1 MPVDTNRATRFLSA
15 CRCQPVDTTPIW
27 IMRQAGRYL
36 PEYRKVRGTTDFL
49 TLCKTPD
56 LAAEVTLQPVDI
68 LGVDAAII
76 FSDILVP
83 AEPMGL
89 TLTVSEGEGPRIHN
103 PVRSAADVE
112 RLVVPDPTEGTGYVL
127 EALRRVRK
135 ALDGKVPLIGFAG
148 APFTLA
154 AYAVEG
160 GGSKNYL
167 HIKRFMY
174 EQPKAA
180 HALFSKLADTVTL
193 FLQAQVEA
201 GAQAVQIFD
210 SWGGVLSPADFEEY
224 SLPYL
229 KRIVDGMKGRGVP
242 VILFGT
248 DMGLVLEKLASTG
261 ADVVGLDWRINLDAA
276 RARLPGKVAVQ
287 GNLDPVGLFMPL
299 PMLEAR
305 AADILQRNAGRPG
318 HVFNLGHGILPE
330 TPVEHAKFLVETV
343 HRLGQ
348 TKPKA

>member
-1 MPVDTNRATRFLSA
+1 MAVDPHRANRFLRA
-15 CRCQPVDTTPIW
+15 CRGEAVDTTPIW

-36 PEYRKVRGTTDFL
+36 PDYRRVRGTTDFL

-56 LAAEVTLQPVDI
+56 LATEVTLQPIDI

-89 TLTVSEGEGPRIHN
+89 KLTVSEGEGPRIHN

-148 APFTLA
+148 APFTLG
-154 AYAVEG
+154 AYLVEG

-174 EQPKAA
+174 DEPKAA
-180 HALFSKLADTVTL
+180 HALFAKLAETVTL
-193 FLQAQVEA
+193 FLRAQIEA
-201 GAQAVQIFD
+201 GAQAVQLFD
-210 SWGGVLSPADFEEY
+210 SWGGVLSPHDFEEF

-229 KRIVDGMKGRGVP
+229 TRIIEGVKGRGAP

-248 DMGLVLEKLASTG
+248 DMGLQLERLATTG
-261 ADVVGLDWRINLDAA
+261 ADVIGLDWRINIDAA
-276 RARLPGKVAVQ
+276 RARLPANVAVQ
-287 GNLDPVGLFMPL
+287 GNLDPVGLFRPL
-299 PMLEAR
+299 PQLEAQ
-305 AADILQRNAGRPG
+305 AADILRRNAGRPG
-318 HVFNLGHGILPE
+318 HIFNLGHGILPE
-330 TPVEHAKFLVETV
+330 TPVEHARFLVDTV
-343 HRLGQ
+343 HRLGRA
-348 TKPKA
+348 TAAA

>member
-1 MPVDTNRATRFLSA
+1 MSDASSRADRFLRA
-15 CRCQPVDTTPIW
+15 CRGEPVDTTPVW

-36 PEYRKVRGTTDFL
+36 PDYRRVRGTTDFL

-76 FSDILVP
+76 FSDILVT

-89 TLTVSEGEGPRIHN
+89 HLTVSEGEGPRIHN
-103 PVRSAADVE
+103 PVRTPADVE
-112 RLVVPDPTEGTGYVL
+112 KLAVPDPTQGTGYVL

-135 ALDGKVPLIGFAG
+135 ALAGKVPLIGFAG
-148 APFTLA
+148 APFTLG
-154 AYAVEG
+154 AYVVEG

-180 HALFSKLADTVTL
+180 HALFGKLADTVTL
-193 FLQAQVEA
+193 FLRA
-201 GAQAVQIFD
+201 QIFD
-210 SWGGVLSPADFEEY
+210 SWGGVLSPADFDEF

-229 KRIVDGMKGRGVP
+229 TRIVDGVKGRGAP

-248 DMGLVLEKLASTG
+248 DMGLMLERLAATG
-261 ADVVGLDWRINLDAA
+261 ADVIGLDWRIQIDAA
-276 RARLPGKVAVQ
+276 RARLPPSVAVQ
-287 GNLDPVGLFMPL
+287 GNLDPVALFMPL
-299 PMLEAR
+299 PLLETR
-305 AADILQRNAGRPG
+305 VTDIVRRNAGRPG
-318 HVFNLGHGILPE
+318 HIFNLGHGILPE
-330 TPVEHAKFLVETV
+330 TPVDHAQFVVDLV
-343 HRLGQ
+343 HRLGRS
-348 TKPKA
+348 AGAAH